1 MFLKY
6 HYDLQP
12 QDLLRLESPF
22 FAAEKIR
29 ELFRR
34 GTPIPASLFF
44 HYSPPITHSRPDL
57 HYKELVS
64 KIEAGELCLVYSDIE
79 SGSVSA
85 PLVAWR
91 PGSEAEESGLWNC
104 AGTFGRGIPGLEEL
118 VAEMNRRRITPQ
130 TLQKMSATGASSL
143 NEIEQW
149 NQFAESVGGDQPR
162 QDEHRLSLPIGGS
175 ANIAPLPM
183 REQHNSTSP
192 ERGVHLVMG
201 LFTDGTLNNIDNIEL
216 FREQVRECE
225 VLEQTDPEAAKAC
238 ADRLALELGDSYA
251 NAPTNVVKLFDL
263 YREGETQDG
272 EMTSLMMKTYSHGVG
287 TENGGE
293 DSTLDSATGLGKTGV
308 VSQVNRLFDSTAA
321 IANLR
326 LRGRP
331 VTKLSIDLFGFS
343 RGAAAAR
350 HAANSILRGRAGK
363 FGRALSKQGIGW
375 PEQVEVRFLGL
386 FDTVAGI
393 VNLRAGDFSASD
405 GENDPVELKLDSSKI
420 GKVVHFV
427 ARDEIRANFA
437 LNSVGDSDGRLPE
450 NFREISLPGA
460 HSDVGGGYHSL
471 QDEELLLAPVM
482 EIRGSD
488 TQRPEQTMKWDNL
501 EALMVEI
508 QSEGW
513 IGDYSLPMRDGTAPT
528 LEITQKRSEHPAPDG
543 RVDLALKM
551 RRRVSGEYSNLCLNL
566 MYEMAKEAGLLFD
579 AIPDEDSWSYPEE
592 LAAICDSLKSQ
603 IVNGV
608 DAPQLVP
615 KQRMLLK
622 QRYTHCSSHY
632 NPIRFML
639 GEQEVSMEF
648 PFQPWGH
655 PLRPTPTRKRT
666 VHYQQGIGKA

>member
-44 HYSPPITHSRPDL
+44 HYSPPITHSRSHL
-57 HYKELVS
+57 HYQELVS
-64 KIEAGELCLVYSDIE
+64 KIEVGELCLVYSDIE

-85 PLVAWR
+85 PVVAWR
-91 PGSEAEESGLWNC
+91 PDSEAESGLWNC
-104 AGTFGRGIPGLEEL
+104 AGIFGRGIPGLEEL

-149 NQFAESVGGDQPR
+149 NQFAESNGGDQPR
-162 QDEHRLSLPIGGS
+162 QGERRLSLPIGGS

-183 REQHNSTSP
+183 SEQHNSTYQ

-201 LFTDGTLNNIDNIEL
+201 LFTDGTLNNIDNIEH

-272 EMTSLMMKTYSHGVG
+272 EMTRLMMKTYSHGVG

-293 DSTLDSATGLGKTGV
+293 DSMLDSATGLGKTGV
-308 VSQVNRLFDSTAA
+308 ISQVNRLFDSTAE

-350 HAANSILRGRAGK
+350 HAANSIPRGRVGK

-437 LNSVGDSDGRLPE
+437 LNSVVDSDGRLPE

-460 HSDVGGGYHSL
+460 HSDVGGGTIRFRMRSC
-471 QDEELLLAPVM
+471 LLHPLW
-482 EIRGSD
+482 R
-488 TQRPEQTMKWDNL
+488 
-501 EALMVEI
+501 
-508 QSEGW
+508 SE
-513 IGDYSLPMRDGTAPT
+513 APT
-528 LEITQKRSEHPAPDG
+528 LNDQNKP
-543 RVDLALKM
+543 
-551 RRRVSGEYSNLCLNL
+551 
-566 MYEMAKEAGLLFD
+566 
-579 AIPDEDSWSYPEE
+579 
-592 LAAICDSLKSQ
+592 
-603 IVNGV
+603 
-608 DAPQLVP
+608 
-615 KQRMLLK
+615 
-622 QRYTHCSSHY
+622 
-632 NPIRFML
+632 
-639 GEQEVSMEF
+639 
-648 PFQPWGH
+648 
-655 PLRPTPTRKRT
+655 
-666 VHYQQGIGKA
+666 